1 MAKEIVKKIFK
12 KEDIPVNLETR
23 VYNGNNYEIGITLFS
38 PFNESISMIKQ
49 ESIKQIIIG
58 NDLECFTPQ
67 LTLMYKDM
75 NNVYWEFKSF
85 CILRKR
91 FVSKKLFGNY
101 LFRSGVNKLRIR
113 LHSRSKKRCVREI
126 FKELEKDYPSGRY
139 QNIHT
144 FIFDHC
150 WIYFQQKK
158 AIPIIGNSMAY
169 KHFFVS

>member
-1 MAKEIVKKIFK
+1 
-12 KEDIPVNLETR
+12 
-23 VYNGNNYEIGITLFS
+23 
-38 PFNESISMIKQ
+38 
-49 ESIKQIIIG
+49 
-58 NDLECFTPQ
+58 
-67 LTLMYKDM
+67 M
-75 NNVYWEFKSF
+75 NNVYWEFKSL

-113 LHSRSKKRCVREI
+113 LHSHSKKRCVREI

-158 AIPIIGNSMAY
+158 AIPIIGNSMAH
-169 KHFFVS
+169 KHFFVSRKFDVLIFRRENFHNSPTFYSALLQCPQLFHQQGPLQAFLIKYHLQL

>member
-1 MAKEIVKKIFK
+1 
-12 KEDIPVNLETR
+12 
-23 VYNGNNYEIGITLFS
+23 
-38 PFNESISMIKQ
+38 
-49 ESIKQIIIG
+49 
-58 NDLECFTPQ
+58 
-67 LTLMYKDM
+67 M
-75 NNVYWEFKSF
+75 NNVYWEFKSL

-113 LHSRSKKRCVREI
+113 LHSHSKKRCVREI

-158 AIPIIGNSMAY
+158 AITIIGNSMAH
-169 KHFFVS
+169 KHFFISRKFDVLIFRRENFHNSPTFYSALLQCPRLFHRQGLWQAFLIKYHLLL